1 MATPLVPDRPYG
13 PRRPEPQALDPV
25 ERLLAY
31 EEIRQLAS
39 RYALAMDARDLDAMT
54 SLFVEDYRHWNGEV
68 GRAVLH
74 AELDGAFRGG
84 MGGRVGITQV
94 GTHVINLAD
103 ADHAHGTVYCTAEFG
118 EDDRWVRQEIAYE
131 DTYVRRAGTW
141 YFASRNH
148 ELFYGVELEVRPLRQ
163 PDAEWPKA
171 IVGRGTVPYRWPSWQ
186 HYNGLAAADP
196 A

>member
-1 MATPLVPDRPYG
+1 MAPPLVPDRPHR
-13 PRRPEPQALDPV
+13 PRRQAPPAVDPV
-25 ERLLAY
+25 ERLLAH
-31 EEIRQLAS
+31 EEIRQLVS
-39 RYALAMDARDLDAMT
+39 RYALAMDGRDLDAMT

-68 GRAVLH
+68 GREVLH
-74 AELDGAFRGG
+74 AALDGAFRSG

-94 GTHVINLAD
+94 GTHVITLDD

-118 EDDRWVRQEIAYE
+118 EDDRWIRQEIAYE
-131 DTYVRRAGTW
+131 DTYVRRGGTW
-141 YFASRNH
+141 YFGSRNH
-148 ELFYGVELEVRPLRQ
+148 ELFYGVELDVRPLRQ

-186 HYNGLAAADP
+186 QYHGATADP